1 MCRNF
6 IKFVGIWCKNR
17 IKHRHYDV
25 LYYDVYFYI
34 NFRICIH
41 FSSKSLFLTKQ
52 SKEIQQ
58 NSSIEM
64 KDNETDMMV
73 KFNELKSKYE
83 KNAVEHN
90 MELFDEEYLK
100 EQDLRTTME
109 KLNVLVERKIGELK
123 TIKDRLVKLTNYKK
137 AVGEILIDMRK
148 TEKKYITTYE
158 TIALYSC
165 DLELEAPK
173 HNILH
178 YQLSSGDLR
187 RTPDDKDM
195 VVEPIKLRGQIFSI
209 KSEYVN
215 SLCDIYEKVD
225 DRIECETLKMKK
237 ITDFLDIYKNTIDA
251 CDTHKKVLSKYN
263 CTVCYENEVKM
274 CIQPCGHTFCVGCT
288 EKITTRCFVC
298 NGNVTAKIK
307 IYLLGKEE
315 EEDNSPTDTR
325 GVEPVNAVDPRAGRN
340 NGAALIGQLV
350 GMGAVYGTRAP

>member
-1 MCRNF
+1 MERQ
-6 IKFVGIWCKNR
+6 NR
-17 IKHRHYDV
+17 IIVPTVVPCY
-25 LYYDVYFYI
+25 
-34 NFRICIH
+34 
-41 FSSKSLFLTKQ
+41 
-52 SKEIQQ
+52 
-58 NSSIEM
+58 
-64 KDNETDMMV
+64 NETETV
-73 KFNELKSKYE
+73 LKFNKLKSNYE
-83 KNAVEHN
+83 KKAVEHN

-109 KLNVLVERKIGELK
+109 NFNVLVERKMGELK
-123 TIKDRLVKLTNYKK
+123 TIRDRLVKLTDYKK
-137 AVGEILIDMRK
+137 ALGEILIDMRK
-148 TEKKYITTYE
+148 TDEKYINTYE
-158 TIALYSC
+158 TIALC
-165 DLELEAPK
+165 RDDLTLEAPK
-173 HNILH
+173 RQVIH
-178 YQLSSGDLR
+178 YRYLSG
-187 RTPDDKDM
+187 TPDDKDM
-195 VVEPIKLRGQIFSI
+195 VLDPIKLREQLFSI

-237 ITDFLDIYKNTIDA
+237 ITDFLDLYKKTIDA

-325 GVEPVNAVDPRAGRN
+325 GIAPANDVVYPRAERN
-340 NGAALIGQLV
+340 NGTGLIGQLV
-350 GMGAVYGTRAP
+350 GWGTVYGARAP